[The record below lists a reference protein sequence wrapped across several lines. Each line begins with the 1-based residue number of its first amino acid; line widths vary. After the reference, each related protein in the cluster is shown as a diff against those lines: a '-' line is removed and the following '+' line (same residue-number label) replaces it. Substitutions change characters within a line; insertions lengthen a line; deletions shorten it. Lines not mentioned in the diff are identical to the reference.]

1 MANKILSSSSRLRTG
16 FYKTGTSM
24 FFTPSKL
31 FEAQMT
37 EVFDEVWPIVTALKM
52 LRWQVKGY
60 YEEFCVQ
67 DNARLSMKFVERE
80 DVTNR
85 LNLYRTC
92 IDDSWKD
99 NEYRIAK
106 NLLNNIFAC
115 YEGWT
120 ENILFTLR
128 YPDIRRGSKQLLYPS
143 TAGNGYNILLAN
155 ITANG
160 NTDLINLFY
169 DEYKTKNAHYRMDLL
184 DNWFFFYR
192 YFKECR
198 NAIIHNGGQITRQ
211 VVDAYSQIQTL
222 TETDLDV
229 KEVPQTLSTSLNDPI
244 KLSLRG
250 VVSFSQLT
258 IKIVSTFDVELI
270 KAENAD
276 KYFANQ
282 ILQSVKGRQTVSAN
296 TDKKRF
302 QVRSFAYKG
311 SFKTPS
317 EGGKS
322 LRALL
327 FAIY

>member
-1 MANKILSSSSRLRTG
+1 
-16 FYKTGTSM
+16 
-24 FFTPSKL
+24 
-31 FEAQMT
+31 
-37 EVFDEVWPIVTALKM
+37 M
-52 LRWQVKGY
+52 LRRCLKHSVH
-60 YEEFCVQ
+60 
-67 DNARLSMKFVERE
+67 LLM
-80 DVTNR
+80 
-85 LNLYRTC
+85 
-92 IDDSWKD
+92 I
-99 NEYRIAK
+99 
-106 NLLNNIFAC
+106 LLN
-115 YEGWT
+115 
-120 ENILFTLR
+120 
-128 YPDIRRGSKQLLYPS
+128 
-143 TAGNGYNILLAN
+143 
-155 ITANG
+155 
-160 NTDLINLFY
+160 
-169 DEYKTKNAHYRMDLL
+169 
-184 DNWFFFYR
+184 
-192 YFKECR
+192 
-198 NAIIHNGGQITRQ
+198 
-211 VVDAYSQIQTL
+211 
-222 TETDLDV
+222 
-229 KEVPQTLSTSLNDPI
+229 NDPI